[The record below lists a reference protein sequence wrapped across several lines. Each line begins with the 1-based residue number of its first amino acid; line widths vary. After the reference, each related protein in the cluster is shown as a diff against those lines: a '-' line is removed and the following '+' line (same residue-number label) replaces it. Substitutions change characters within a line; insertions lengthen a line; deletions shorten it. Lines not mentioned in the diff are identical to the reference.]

1 MNTTITP
8 TTLAFEYLR
17 REEEENLT
25 PAQFLIR
32 FNQLKL
38 EFADLMELTS
48 LELREEISHAY
59 RLGIH

>member
-1 MNTTITP
+1 MNTSMTP
-8 TTLAFEYLR
+8 TKLAFEFLR
-17 REEEENLT
+17 REEEDLT
-25 PAQFLIR
+25 PAQYLIR

-38 EFADLMELTS
+38 EFADLMELTT